1 MNEKERTLGC
11 RNLKTLTKQSI
22 FTKIRVFAILIT
34 SRRSFPSFIRIV
46 FQIKW
51 FLINFLAEE
60 TPLKPFVGRKLT
72 FYRNLANSRFS
83 FWAIEPKRKC
93 HIDRTSINVW
103 CTTREQLQ
111 NDLFWNESDYKV
123 IQIWKLRKNEEKFF
137 PQVFGLVNARI
148 LVKILCYLIFLSQ
161 SVISFQS
168 QL

>member
-1 MNEKERTLGC
+1 MNEKERTVGC

-51 FLINFLAEE
+51 FLINSLAEE

-83 FWAIEPKRKC
+83 F
-93 HIDRTSINVW
+93 
-103 CTTREQLQ
+103 
-111 NDLFWNESDYKV
+111 
-123 IQIWKLRKNEEKFF
+123 
-137 PQVFGLVNARI
+137 
-148 LVKILCYLIFLSQ
+148 
-161 SVISFQS
+161 
-168 QL
+168 